1 MSDLTTTFEEKIE
14 DYIVNHYGSDFESD
28 YSRNIEFEFE
38 TSEYVC
44 SFAGIFNVKSFYYD
58 PGNWGS
64 YSPPEESAT
73 IEVTGEVSYSPKD
86 FGDEN
91 EKSEDINFEIKY

>member
-1 MSDLTTTFEEKIE
+1 MSDLTAIFEDKIKNHILDSYGCDFEE
-14 DYIVNHYGSDFESD
+14 GW
-28 YSRNIEFEFE
+28 SRNIEFEFE
-38 TSEYVC
+38 TSGYVC
-44 SFAGIFNVKSFYYD
+44 YFIGSFKVDSFYYD

-91 EKSEDINFEIKY
+91 EKTEDINFEIKY

>member
-1 MSDLTTTFEEKIE
+1 MSDLTDIFEDKIKNHILDSYGCDFEE
-14 DYIVNHYGSDFESD
+14 GW
-28 YSRNIEFEFE
+28 SRNIEFEFE

-44 SFAGIFNVKSFYYD
+44 YFVGSFKVRSFYYD

-73 IEVTGEVSYSPKD
+73 VEVDGEVFYSPKD
-86 FGDEN
+86 SDDEN
-91 EKSEDINFEIKY
+91 EKSEGINFEIKY